1 MSGDEISATKVPAG
15 ASGTGNA
22 AALALLGGHS
32 TSFLK
37 AVLDASPDCIKIVE
51 LDGSV
56 SFMNENGRC
65 AMEVDD
71 FDLLAG
77 AQWPSLWPQEN
88 QDLVHAAVRAAQRGE
103 ASRFEAYCPTAK
115 GTPKWWDVSVAPVPG
130 ADGQPASI
138 VSISRDVTNRVIRER
153 AISQHEAEL
162 ERLALAQ
169 AASLQEKERLLQ
181 EKELLMREID
191 HRVKNSLALV
201 TSILNVQSRTAPDES
216 VKGALSRAA
225 QRVGLIAG
233 IHERLY
239 KGTLGDLEV
248 GGYLRDLCND
258 LESSVGDAN
267 AVSIRVEC
275 PPMTIS
281 ADVATVLGLVV
292 SELVTNAIRHAFGE
306 GGGGTV
312 SVSLTEEE
320 QKRCLIVH
328 DDGCGLPDG
337 FEPGRATG
345 LGMRVVTAYVRQH
358 RWTLDVSND
367 GGAKF
372 CIAM

>member
-1 MSGDEISATKVPAG
+1 MRETPSTSATRRDQ
-15 ASGTGNA
+15 GTNA
-22 AALALLGGHS
+22 TAIAALGVQS

-65 AMEVDD
+65 AMEIDD
-71 FDLLAG
+71 FDALSG
-77 AQWPSLWPQEN
+77 AQWPSLWPEEN
-88 QDLVHAAVRAAQRGE
+88 QDAVHAAVRAAGRGE
-103 ASRFEAYCPTAK
+103 ATRFEAYCPTAK

-138 VSISRDVTNRVIRER
+138 VSISRDVTNRVTRER

-181 EKELLMREID
+181 EKELLMREVD

-201 TSILNVQSRTAPDES
+201 TSILNVQSRTAPQDE
-216 VKGALSRAA
+216 VRGALSRAA

-239 KGTLGDLEV
+239 KGSVGDLEICA
-248 GGYLRDLCND
+248 YLADLCHD
-258 LESSVGDAN
+258 LESSVGDASN
-267 AVSIRVEC
+267 V
-275 PPMTIS
+275 TIEVTCEPTQLS
-281 ADVATVLGLVV
+281 ADLATVMGLVV
-292 SELVTNAIRHAFGE
+292 SELVTNAIRHAFGPE
-306 GGGGTV
+306 GGTITV
-312 SVSLTEEE
+312 SLDSTSG
-320 QKRCLIVH
+320 KRCLTVE
-328 DDGCGLPDG
+328 DDGRGLPDG
-337 FEPGRATG
+337 FEAGQGGG

-358 RWTLDVSND
+358 GWSLEATSE
-367 GGAKF
+367 GGARF
-372 CIAM
+372 CITMH